1 MFQVRRNQTGV
12 EMAQSITDLYRTRP
26 NTEWLDFFLK
36 LDVPDYYTT
45 WAALIST
52 LLTLLL
58 PQSLVVPVALA
69 LASAFGVDDKSV
81 EFLERLKI
89 MIQVFLIVI
98 FILGS
103 TFHKLRMHLGKRIYQ
118 CSRSINY
125 FPMQLR
131 WSRKWYLLS
140 SFKSK
145 LFLLSS

>member
-1 MFQVRRNQTGV
+1 
-12 EMAQSITDLYRTRP
+12 MAQSITDLYRTRP

-81 EFLERLKI
+81 EFLERLKREM